1 MTFEFAK
8 MHGAGNDFVA
18 VLDPGAAFPLDDPA
32 LVRRL
37 NAPHVGLVS
46 EGMLVLRRPA
56 PGEGADVRMVF
67 FNPDGSRASM
77 CGNGARCAAFL
88 ARRAGWAP
96 ARLRLATDAGTMD
109 AEVLDDDGSGP
120 AARVRI
126 ALSPPSGR
134 RPRVRPDGA
143 AFDYFAV
150 DTGVPH
156 AVAFVDGLDAVD
168 VRREGAL
175 VRHSAAFAP
184 AGTNVDF
191 ARVDGPR
198 ALSVRTYERGVED
211 ETAACGTGSV
221 AAAVAAVETGRCAP
235 PVDVRVAFGD
245 VLRVEGRVDADGR
258 FGDLLLVGPARFVCR
273 GVLDL
278 AAFA

>member
-1 MTFEFAK
+1 MKQLNTK
-8 MHGAGNDFVA
+8 LMH
-18 VLDPGAAFPLDDPA
+18 PA
-32 LVRRL
+32 
-37 NAPHVGLVS
+37 
-46 EGMLVLRRPA
+46 EQ
-56 PGEGADVRMVF
+56 
-67 FNPDGSRASM
+67 
-77 CGNGARCAAFL
+77 
-88 ARRAGWAP
+88 
-96 ARLRLATDAGTMD
+96 
-109 AEVLDDDGSGP
+109 
-120 AARVRI
+120 I
-126 ALSPPSGR
+126 ALIIGRIYRSGMTTTSGGNLSIMDDNGDMWIT
-134 RPRVRPDGA
+134 PAGIDKGSLTPADIMCVRPDGA

-156 AVAFVDGLDAVD
+156 AVAFVDGLDAAD
-168 VRREGAL
+168 GRREGAL